1 MAFNLKNRHLL
12 SLAHHST
19 EEIKFLVGLAAD
31 LKEAKYC
38 GTEQPLLKGE
48 EHCPHFREG
57 VDSYPLC
64 LRGGGS
70 RPGCSRDLLGAQRI
84 SHWPQGVHEGHG
96 PRPGAYV

>member
-1 MAFNLKNRHLL
+1 GNQVPCRLGCRSQRSQVLRD
-12 SLAHHST
+12 
-19 EEIKFLVGLAAD
+19 GAA
-31 LKEAKYC
+31 AP
-38 GTEQPLLKGE
+38 QGE